1 MSATLDPLEPTAVIT
16 AADQLAQLLGLSHPV
31 ESERELERIVSG
43 RLDPAAIESLQ
54 SNGLTPKEIAALII
68 PVRTL
73 SHRKARSEPLS
84 VGESDRAVRVA
95 RLMALAASVFGSA
108 ERGLGWLRSPLTRFD
123 GAAPMT
129 LLVTEA
135 GARLVEDLLI
145 QIDEGYAG

>member
-1 MSATLDPLEPTAVIT
+1 MSTMLAPPEPTAGIT
-16 AADQLAQLLGLSHPV
+16 PADQLAQLLGLSHPLA
-31 ESERELERIVSG
+31 SDRELAHIVSG

-73 SHRKARSEPLS
+73 SHRKARAEPLS

-95 RLMALAASVFGSA
+95 RLMALAASVFGST

-135 GARLVEDLLI
+135 GARLVEELLV